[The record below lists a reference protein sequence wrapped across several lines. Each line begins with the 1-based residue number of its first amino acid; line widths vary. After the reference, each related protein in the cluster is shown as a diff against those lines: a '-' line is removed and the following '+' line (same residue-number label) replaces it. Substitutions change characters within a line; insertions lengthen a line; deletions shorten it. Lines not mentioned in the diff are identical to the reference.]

1 MRSVRRNA
9 VILLVFFILH
19 LSVTVLFSLLFA
31 FTISLYNMFY
41 IDSMSIIT
49 DISFVFLFILLLLHI
64 LAALI
69 LIFNVIFHII
79 CYICFSERFML
90 DVPQY

>member
-1 MRSVRRNA
+1 
-9 VILLVFFILH
+9 
-19 LSVTVLFSLLFA
+19 
-31 FTISLYNMFY
+31 MFY

-49 DISFVFLFILLLLHI
+49 DISFVVLFILPLWHI
-64 LAALI
+64 LAALNHI
-69 LIFNVIFHII
+69 SNVIYHII